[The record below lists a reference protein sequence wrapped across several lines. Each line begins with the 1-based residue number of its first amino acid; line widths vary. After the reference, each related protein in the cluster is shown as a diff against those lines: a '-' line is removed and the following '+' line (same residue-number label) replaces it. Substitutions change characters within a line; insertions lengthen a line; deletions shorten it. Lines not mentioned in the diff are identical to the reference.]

1 MRQGVNLT
9 RIIRVPPDGHNP
21 LSLLDMNQR
30 LEWKLSYY
38 KHWISPNAQVHT
50 VNVNTPFIFPV
61 ENSLPFIIAS
71 LVLKCNGL
79 LSKSLKSVIHLPFPL

>member
-9 RIIRVPPDGHNP
+9 RIIHVPPDGHNP

-30 LEWKLSYY
+30 WEWELSYY
-38 KHWISPNAQVHT
+38 KHWISANAQVRT
-50 VNVNTPFIFPV
+50 VNVNTPFRFPV
-61 ENSLPFIIAS
+61 ENRLPYIIEN

-79 LSKSLKSVIHLPFPL
+79 LLTCLKSVVHLPSPL

>member
-21 LSLLDMNQR
+21 LSLLDMNQG

-38 KHWISPNAQVHT
+38 KHWISANAQVHT

-61 ENSLPFIIAS
+61 ENRLPFIIENS
-71 LVLKCNGL
+71 VLKCNGL
-79 LSKSLKSVIHLPFPL
+79 LSKSLKSVTHLPFPL